1 MSRRGR
7 GEGTIEQRADG
18 RWHARVSVADGT
30 RKHFYGRTRQEVS
43 DKLTDALAARRKGM
57 LVTSGRRSLADWLE
71 QWLRDYIESFV
82 ARTTFERYRG
92 IVRTYIVPALG
103 RKTLEQL
110 SAPQIQRYYTL
121 IKERGYS
128 ASTISL
134 HHSVLYHALQD
145 ARRAGLVGF
154 NVAEDVKKPPERD
167 RDATHRAFTPEQRLR
182 LEQAIRGHNHESL
195 WLVLLLTGMRIGE
208 AAALTWDDVD
218 LPHSR
223 LIVRKSY
230 RRTLSGPVISEPKT
244 KRGRRTI
251 PLGQTAVAALQSQR
265 TRTREM
271 KLRALQWTNLDL
283 VFPNA
288 LGGPL
293 RADKVLLAFKR
304 VLKSA
309 GLPERRLH
317 DLRHTY
323 ATDLYAADV
332 HPRSVQE
339 LLGHSRLD
347 MTNDLYTGSV
357 PDALRD
363 AVERLDRVRA
373 TQAK

>member
-1 MSRRGR
+1 
-7 GEGTIEQRADG
+7 
-18 RWHARVSVADGT
+18 
-30 RKHFYGRTRQEVS
+30 
-43 DKLTDALAARRKGM
+43 
-57 LVTSGRRSLADWLE
+57 
-71 QWLRDYIESFV
+71 
-82 ARTTFERYRG
+82 
-92 IVRTYIVPALG
+92 VRTYIVPALG

-121 IKERGYS
+121 INERGFS

-145 ARRAGLVGF
+145 ARGAGLVGR
-154 NVAEDVKKPPERD
+154 NVAEAVKKPPERD
-167 RDATHRAFTPEQRLR
+167 RDATHRAFTPEQRMR
-182 LEQAIRGHNHESL
+182 LEQAIRGHHHESL

-218 LPHSR
+218 LPHAR

-230 RRTLSGPVISEPKT
+230 RRTLSGPVISEPKN

-271 KLRALQWTNLDL
+271 KLRALQWNDLDL
-283 VFPNA
+283 VFPNT
-288 LGGPL
+288 LGRPL

-304 VLKSA
+304 VLKTA
-309 GLPERRLH
+309 GLPQRRLH

-323 ATDLYAADV
+323 ATDLYAAYV

-347 MTNDLYTGSV
+347 MTNDLYIGSV
-357 PDALRD
+357 PDALRE
-363 AVERLDRVRA
+363 AVERLGRVRVS
-373 TQAK
+373 QAKIAD

>member
-1 MSRRGR
+1 VSRRGR
-7 GEGTIEQRADG
+7 GEGSIVQRPDG
-18 RWHARVSVADGT
+18 RWVARVSLPDGV
-30 RKHFYGRTRQEVS
+30 RKAFYGRTRQDVA
-43 DKLTDALAARRKGM
+43 DKLTDALAARRKGV

-71 QWLRDYIESFV
+71 QWLCDYVHNYV
-82 ARTTFERYRG
+82 AQTTFERYRG

-110 SAPQIQRYYTL
+110 TAPQIQRYYTQL
-121 IKERGYS
+121 KDRGFA

-134 HHSVLYHALQD
+134 HHSVLYHALHD
-145 ARRAGLVGF
+145 ARRAGLVGR
-154 NVAEDVKKPPERD
+154 NVAEDVKKPPERE
-167 RDATHRAFTPEQRLR
+167 RDATHRAFTPEQRVR
-182 LEQAIRGHNHESL
+182 LEHAIRGHDHESL

-208 AAALTWDDVD
+208 AAALTWNDVD
-218 LPHSR
+218 VVHMR
-223 LIVRKSY
+223 LIVRKCY
-230 RRTLSGPVISEPKT
+230 RRALSGPIVSEPKT

-251 PLGQTAVAALQSQR
+251 PLGETAIAALQAQR
-265 TRTREM
+265 TRTREL
-271 KLRALQWTNLDL
+271 KLRTLKWDDLDL
-283 VFPNA
+283 VFPNSR
-288 LGGPL
+288 GRYL
-293 RADKVLLAFKR
+293 RADKVLLEFKR
-304 VLKSA
+304 VLNAA

-357 PDALRD
+357 PDALRN
-363 AVERLDRVRA
+363 AVESLDRARA
-373 TQAK
+373 SQAR

>member
-1 MSRRGR
+1 
-7 GEGTIEQRADG
+7 
-18 RWHARVSVADGT
+18 
-30 RKHFYGRTRQEVS
+30 
-43 DKLTDALAARRKGM
+43 M

-71 QWLRDYIESFV
+71 QWLRDYVENYV
-82 ARTTFERYRG
+82 AQTTFERYRG

-110 SAPQIQRYYTL
+110 TAPQIQRYYTQ
-121 IKERGYS
+121 ITERGFA
-128 ASTISL
+128 ASTLSL

-145 ARRAGLVGF
+145 ARRAGLVGR
-154 NVAEDVKKPPERD
+154 NVAEDVKKPPERE
-167 RDATHRAFTPEQRLR
+167 RDATHRAFTPEQRVR
-182 LEQAIRGHNHESL
+182 LEYAIRGHEHESL

-208 AAALTWDDVD
+208 AAALTWADVD
-218 LPHSR
+218 LAQAR
-223 LIVRKSY
+223 LIVRRSY

-251 PLGQTAVAALQSQR
+251 PLGETAIATLQAQR
-265 TRTREM
+265 TRTREL
-271 KLRALQWTNLDL
+271 KLRAAQWHELDL
-283 VFPNA
+283 VFPNSR
-288 LGGPL
+288 GRPL
-293 RADKVLLAFKR
+293 RADKVLLEFKR
-304 VLKSA
+304 VLKAA

-357 PDALRD
+357 PDALRE
-363 AVERLDRVRA
+363 AVERLDRARA
-373 TQAK
+373 RQAR

>member
-7 GEGTIEQRADG
+7 GEGSIVQRPDD
-18 RWHARVSVADGT
+18 RWVARVTLPDGK
-30 RKHFYGRTRQEVS
+30 RKAFYGQTRQEVA

-57 LVTSGRRSLADWLE
+57 LVTSGRRSLGDWLE
-71 QWLRDYIESFV
+71 QWLRDWVENYV
-82 ARTTFERYRG
+82 ARTTYERYRG
-92 IVRTYIVPALG
+92 IVRRYIVPQLG

-110 SAPQIQRYYTL
+110 TAPHIQRYYSHL
-121 IKERGYS
+121 NERGF
-128 ASTISL
+128 ATATISL
-134 HHSVLYHALQD
+134 HHTVLYHSLRD
-145 ARRAGLVGF
+145 AKRVGLVGR
-154 NVAEDVKKPPERD
+154 NVAEDVKKPQDRD
-167 RDATHRAFTPEQRLR
+167 RDATHRAFTPEQRVI
-182 LEQAIRGHNHESL
+182 LEKAIRGHEHEDL

-208 AAALTWDDVD
+208 ATALTWDDVD
-218 LPHSR
+218 LGHAR

-230 RRTLSGPVISEPKT
+230 RRALSGPIISEPKT

-251 PLGQTAVAALQSQR
+251 PLGQQAVEALQAQR
-265 TRTREM
+265 IHTRELR
-271 KLRALQWTNLDL
+271 LRAVKWQELDL
-283 VFPNA
+283 VFPNTW
-288 LGGPL
+288 GRYL
-293 RADKVLLAFKR
+293 RADKVLVAFKK
-304 VLKSA
+304 VLRSA
-309 GLPERRLH
+309 GLPQRRLH

-363 AVERLDRVRA
+363 AVERLD
-373 TQAK
+373 QAHARQAR

>member
-7 GEGTIEQRADG
+7 GEGSIVQRPDG
-18 RWHARVSVADGT
+18 RWVARVSLPDGK
-30 RKHFYGRTRQEVS
+30 RKAFYGRTRHEVAA
-43 DKLTDALAARRKGM
+43 KLGDALAARRKGT

-71 QWLRDYIESFV
+71 QWLRDYIQNYV
-82 ARTTFERYRG
+82 AQTTFERYRG
-92 IVRTYIVPALG
+92 IIRTYIVPALG
-103 RKTLEQL
+103 RRTLEQL
-110 SAPQIQRYYTL
+110 TAPQIQRYYTQL
-121 IKERGYS
+121 KEQGFA

-134 HHSVLYHALQD
+134 HHTVLYHSLHD
-145 ARRAGLVGF
+145 ARRAGLVGR

-167 RDATHRAFTPEQRLR
+167 RDATHRAFTPDQRVR
-182 LEQAIRGHNHESL
+182 LEEAIRGHVHESL

-218 LPHSR
+218 LAQAR

-230 RRTLSGPVISEPKT
+230 RRALSGPVISEPKT

-251 PLGQTAVAALQSQR
+251 PLGATATAALLAQR

-271 KLRALQWTNLDL
+271 RLRAVQWDDLNL
-283 VFPNA
+283 VFPNV
-288 LGGPL
+288 LGRPM
-293 RADKVLLAFKR
+293 RADKVLVSFKR
-304 VLKSA
+304 VLKRA

-357 PDALRD
+357 PRALRD
-363 AVERLDRVRA
+363 AVERLDEARA
-373 TQAK
+373 RERR